1 MQIPKINARIMQ
13 IIDYKSNGNR
23 KKFAE
28 TIGIAQQSI
37 NRLFNIDNRTK
48 KYPVAT
54 TDMLIAITEM
64 FVDINARWLLTGDG
78 KMLQVDNLQEN
89 QLTYN
94 LIQEIKDL
102 SAENALLINK
112 NQACLFRNWCAS
124 KTVFLRYSYSNS
136 KHSEKISVPI
146 LSSI

>member
-1 MQIPKINARIMQ
+1 MQ

-102 SAENALLINK
+102 SAENALLKKENSELVKNK
-112 NQACLFRNWCAS
+112 
-124 KTVFLRYSYSNS
+124 
-136 KHSEKISVPI
+136 
-146 LSSI
+146 